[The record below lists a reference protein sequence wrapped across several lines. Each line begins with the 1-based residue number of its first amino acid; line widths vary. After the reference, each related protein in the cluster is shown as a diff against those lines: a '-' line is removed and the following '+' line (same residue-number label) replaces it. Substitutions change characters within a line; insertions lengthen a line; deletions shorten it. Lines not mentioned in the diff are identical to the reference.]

1 MPRTARIDIPG
12 LLQHVI
18 VRGIERRDIFL
29 NDDDRRFFLER
40 LAKLLSA
47 TGTECLAWALMSNHF
62 HLLLCPRVTKLSVFM
77 RRLLTGY
84 AIVFNLQHQRSGHLF
99 QNRYKS
105 IVCQEDTYLLE
116 LVRYI
121 HLNPLRAGL
130 VKTIDE
136 LDGYPWGGHA
146 VLMGNHELNGHQA
159 DDVLRLFGRSKRS
172 ARQKYREFVIDG
184 IKNGRRNDLVGG
196 GLRRSMAASHASD
209 YVAFDERILG
219 NSAFVESLWREVDPQ
234 ENYGAKMS
242 LTGIIQ
248 GTAEVFGVKVD
259 ALRQGSR
266 VKDLAEAKAVIC
278 YLAVRECGFN
288 GVEVAQ
294 ALNLSRSGVSV
305 AAKRGGELMKENP
318 SIWERLVNKS
328 TTSP

>member
-62 HLLLCPRVTKLSVFM
+62 HLLLCPRLTKLSVFM

-130 VKTIDE
+130 VQTIDE

-146 VLMGNHELNGHQA
+146 VLMGNQELNGHQA

-172 ARQKYREFVIDG
+172 ARHKYREFVIDG
-184 IKNGRRNDLVGG
+184 IKNGRRDDLVGG

-209 YVAFDERILG
+209 YAAFDERILG

-234 ENYGAKMS
+234 QNYGAKMS

-318 SIWERLVNKS
+318 GILERLVNKS

>member
-136 LDGYPWGGHA
+136 LDGYPWAGHA
-146 VLMGNHELNGHQA
+146 VLMGNQELNGHQA

-184 IKNGRRNDLVGG
+184 IKNGRRDDLVGG

>member
-184 IKNGRRNDLVGG
+184 IKNGRRDDLVGG

>member
-1 MPRTARIDIPG
+1 
-12 LLQHVI
+12 
-18 VRGIERRDIFL
+18 
-29 NDDDRRFFLER
+29 
-40 LAKLLSA
+40 
-47 TGTECLAWALMSNHF
+47 
-62 HLLLCPRVTKLSVFM
+62 M

-136 LDGYPWGGHA
+136 LDDYPWAGHA
-146 VLMGNHELNGHQA
+146 VLMGNQELNGHQA

-184 IKNGRRNDLVGG
+184 IKNGRRDDLVGG

-219 NSAFVESLWREVDPQ
+219 NSEFVESLWREVDPQ

-278 YLAVRECGFN
+278 YLAVREFGFN